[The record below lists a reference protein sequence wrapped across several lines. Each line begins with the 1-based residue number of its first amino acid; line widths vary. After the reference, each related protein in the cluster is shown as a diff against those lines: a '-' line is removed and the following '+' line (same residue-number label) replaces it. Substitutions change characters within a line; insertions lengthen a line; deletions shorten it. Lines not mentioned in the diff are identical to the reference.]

1 MASGRLAKSNPSAD
15 TITAVYTCPAGY
27 YSVITVALL
36 NYTDSA
42 TTFKLSIVESG
53 NTNPVVSDYI
63 EYDSVLSSKNVIERT
78 GLVLSAGQKI
88 VMSSPTSGV
97 VVNVYGIETQA

>member
-1 MASGRLAKSNPSAD
+1 MASGRLAKSNPTAD
-15 TITAVYTCPAGY
+15 TVTTVYTCPAGL

-42 TTFKLSIVESG
+42 TTFKLSIVDSA
-53 NTNPVVSDYI
+53 NATPTIADYI

-88 VMSSPTSGV
+88 VVTSPTSGCI
-97 VVNVYGIETQA
+97 VNVYGIETQA

>member
-15 TITAVYTCPAGY
+15 TITSVYTCPAGY

-53 NTNPVVSDYI
+53 NTNPVVSDYL
-63 EYDSVLSSKNVIERT
+63 EYDCVLSSKNVIERT
-78 GLVLSAGQKI
+78 GLVLSAGQKVVI
-88 VMSSPTSGV
+88 SSPTSGCI
-97 VVNVYGIETQA
+97 VNIYGIETQA

>member
-15 TITAVYTCPAGY
+15 TITAVYTCPAGF
-27 YSVITVALL
+27 YSVVTVALL

-42 TTFKLSIVESG
+42 TTFKLSIVETG
-53 NTNPVVSDYI
+53 NNNPVVSDYI

-78 GLVLSAGQKI
+78 GLVLGAGQKI
-88 VMSSPTSGV
+88 VVSSPTSGV

>member
-15 TITAVYTCPAGY
+15 TITTVYTCPAGF
-27 YSVITVALL
+27 YSVVTIALL

-42 TTFKLSIVESG
+42 TTFKLSLVETANAS
-53 NTNPVVSDYI
+53 PVVSDYL
-63 EYDSVLSSKNVIERT
+63 EYDCVLSSKNVIERS
-78 GLVLSAGQKI
+78 GIVLSAGQKI
-88 VMSSPTSGV
+88 MISSPTSGV